1 MNRKRFINCL
11 LVLLSA
17 GCLRAQ
23 APHTSAQEYKL
34 WYDRPAQ
41 VWTEALPL
49 GNGRLGA
56 MVYGTPA
63 TEQIQLNE
71 ETIWAGR
78 PNNNANPNA
87 LEYIPRV
94 RHLVFSGKY
103 LEAQTLATEKV
114 MAKTNSGMPYQSFGD
129 LRIAFPGHT
138 RYTNYYRELS
148 LDSARTLVRY
158 EVDGVQYRRE
168 TITSFTD
175 QVVMVRLT
183 ANRPGRITFN
193 AQLTSPHQ
201 DVVITSEAAGIT
213 PEAAN
218 IGNTSPLLPCVT
230 LSGVSSLHEGL
241 KGKVEFQGRLTARN
255 TGGRMSCADG
265 VLSVEGADE
274 ATVYVSIATNFN
286 NYQDITGNP
295 AERAKDYLATAT
307 AHSFAEARK
316 SHTDF
321 YRRYLTRTSL
331 DLGDNRYEHVT
342 TDKRVENFK
351 QTNDAH
357 LVATYF
363 QFGRYLLIC
372 SSQPGGQPA
381 NLQGIWNDKLF
392 PSWDSKYTCNINLEM
407 NYWPSEVTNLS
418 ELNEPLFR
426 LIREVSETGRETAR
440 IMYGANGWVLHHNT
454 DIWRIT
460 GAVDKAPSG
469 LWPGGGAWLC
479 RHLWERYLYTGDTG
493 FLRSVYPILRE
504 SGRFFDEI
512 MVKEPAHN
520 WLVVC
525 PSNSPENVHSG
536 SNGKSTTAAGCT
548 LDNQLIFDLWT
559 AIISATEILGTETP
573 GMSGTG
579 IPGTGVSG
587 TGMPGTEVSATDR
600 EFAAR
605 LSRRLS
611 EMPPMQ
617 VGRWGQLQEW
627 MHDWDDPNDVHRHV
641 SHLYGLFPSNQIS
654 PYRTP
659 GLFDAARTSL
669 IHRGDPST
677 GWSMGWKVCLW
688 ARLLDGDHAYK
699 LITDQLTL
707 VRNEKKKGGTYPNLF
722 DAHPP
727 FQIDGNFGCTAG
739 IIEMLMQSHDG
750 FIYLLPALP
759 AVWKEGTVRGIIARG
774 GFELDLSWKNGK
786 VERLVVKSHKGG
798 NCRLRSLTPLHGKG
812 LKRARGENPNPL
824 YAVPAIARPL
834 VSPEARLNEV
844 KIADTY
850 LYDLP
855 TKAGEE
861 YILTGK

>member
-1 MNRKRFINCL
+1 MNKMKLASYL
-11 LVLLSA
+11 LLWLSLGA
-17 GCLRAQ
+17 IQ
-23 APHTSAQEYKL
+23 AHAEELFDSEYKL

-87 LEYIPRV
+87 LEFIPKV
-94 RHLVFSGKY
+94 RALVFAGKY
-103 LEAQTLATEKV
+103 KEAQDLATEKV

-148 LDSARTLVRY
+148 LDSARSIVRY
-158 EVDGVQYRRE
+158 EVDGVKFQRE
-168 TITSFTD
+168 TFTSFID

-183 ANRPGRITFN
+183 ASHPGKITFN

-201 DVVITSEAAGIT
+201 DVMIASE
-213 PEAAN
+213 EN
-218 IGNTSPLLPCVT
+218 NCVT
-230 LSGVSSLHEGL
+230 LSGVSSWHEGL
-241 KGKVEFQGRLTARN
+241 KGKVQFQGRLSAKTK
-255 TGGRMSCADG
+255 GGKVTCADG
-265 VLSVEGADE
+265 ILAVEKADE
-274 ATVYVSIATNFN
+274 AIIYVSIATNFN
-286 NYQDITGNP
+286 NYKDITGNEV
-295 AERAKDYLATAT
+295 ERARQYLEKALSRPFTMAKKG
-307 AHSFAEARK
+307 HI
-316 SHTDF
+316 DF
-321 YRRYLTRTSL
+321 YRQYFARTAL
-331 DLGDNRYEHVT
+331 HLGNNDYTNIT
-342 TDKRVENFK
+342 TDKRIERFK

-407 NYWPSEVTNLS
+407 NYWPAEVTNLS

-426 LIREVSETGRETAR
+426 LIKEVSETGKETAK

-454 DIWRIT
+454 DIWRVT
-460 GAVDKAPSG
+460 GAIDKAPSG
-469 LWPGGGAWLC
+469 MWPSGGAWLC
-479 RHLWERYLYTGDTG
+479 RHLWERYLYTGDKE
-493 FLRSVYPILRE
+493 FLRKTYPILKE
-504 SGRFFDEI
+504 AGRFFDET
-512 MVKEPAHN
+512 MVKEPAN
-520 WLVVC
+520 QWLVVC
-525 PSNSPENVHSG
+525 PSNSPENVHAG
-536 SNGKSTTAAGCT
+536 SQGQASTAAGCT
-548 LDNQLIFDLWT
+548 MDNQLIFDLWT
-559 AIISATEILGTETP
+559 SIIKASEILD
-573 GMSGTG
+573 
-579 IPGTGVSG
+579 
-587 TGMPGTEVSATDR
+587 TDHDY
-600 EFAAR
+600 AR
-605 LSRRLS
+605 HLKDRLN
-611 EMPPMQ
+611 EMAPMQ
-617 VGRWGQLQEW
+617 IGHWGQLQEW
-627 MHDWDDPNDVHRHV
+627 MFDWDDPKDVHRHI

-659 GLFDAARTSL
+659 QLFDAARTSL

-688 ARLLDGDHAYK
+688 ARLLDGNHAYK
-699 LITDQLTL
+699 LITDQFTL

-739 IIEMLMQSHDG
+739 ITEMLMQSYDG

-759 AVWKEGTVRGIIARG
+759 DQWKQGSVKGIIARG
-774 GFELDLSWKNGK
+774 GFELDITWKHGK
-786 VERLVVKSHKGG
+786 ITRVAVLSHKGG

-812 LKRARGENPNPL
+812 LKPAKGKNTNAL
-824 YAVPAIARPL
+824 YEVPEIPQ
-834 VSPEARLNEV
+834 PIIHKEAKLNEV
-844 KIADTY
+844 EVAKTY
-850 LYDLP
+850 MYDLQ
-855 TKAGEE
+855 TEAGKE
-861 YILTGK
+861 YVLIGK

>member
-1 MNRKRFINCL
+1 MNKKRLFGYL
-11 LVLLSA
+11 FVLVSVGNISA
-17 GCLRAQ
+17 QESRL
-23 APHTSAQEYKL
+23 SAQEYKL

-87 LEYIPRV
+87 LEYIPRI
-94 RHLVFSGKY
+94 RDLVFAGKY

-148 LDSARTLVRY
+148 LDSARPLVRY

-175 QVVMVRLT
+175 QVIMVRLT

-201 DVVITSEAAGIT
+201 DVVVTSE
-213 PEAAN
+213 E
-218 IGNTSPLLPCVT
+218 GNCVT

-255 TGGRMSCADG
+255 TGGRMACADG

-274 ATVYVSIATNFN
+274 AIVYVSIATNFN

-295 AERAKDYLATAT
+295 AERAKDYLVRAMTQ
-307 AHSFAEARK
+307 SFTEARK
-316 SHTDF
+316 NHTDY
-321 YRRYLTRTSL
+321 YRRYLTRVSL

-426 LIREVSETGRETAR
+426 LIREVSETGKETAR

-469 LWPGGGAWLC
+469 LWPSGGAWLC
-479 RHLWERYLYTGDTG
+479 RHLWERYLYTGDTE
-493 FLRSVYPILRE
+493 FLHSVYPILRE
-504 SGRFFDEI
+504 SGRFFDDI

-559 AIISATEILGTETP
+559 AIIAASDILD
-573 GMSGTG
+573 
-579 IPGTGVSG
+579 
-587 TGMPGTEVSATDR
+587 TDR
-600 EFAAR
+600 AFAAR
-605 LSRRLS
+605 LSQRLR
-611 EMPPMQ
+611 EMAPMQ

-627 MHDWDDPNDVHRHV
+627 MFDWDDPKDVHRHV
-641 SHLYGLFPSNQIS
+641 SHLYGLFQATRFLP
-654 PYRTP
+654 T
-659 GLFDAARTSL
+659 AARNY
-669 IHRGDPST
+669 ST
-677 GWSMGWKVCLW
+677 
-688 ARLLDGDHAYK
+688 
-699 LITDQLTL
+699 
-707 VRNEKKKGGTYPNLF
+707 
-722 DAHPP
+722 
-727 FQIDGNFGCTAG
+727 
-739 IIEMLMQSHDG
+739 
-750 FIYLLPALP
+750 LPALP
-759 AVWKEGTVRGIIARG
+759 SFIAATHPLAG
-774 GFELDLSWKNGK
+774 AWDGK
-786 VERLVVKSHKGG
+786 FACGRVCSTATMPTS
-798 NCRLRSLTPLHGKG
+798 SLQT
-812 LKRARGENPNPL
+812 N
-824 YAVPAIARPL
+824 
-834 VSPEARLNEV
+834 
-844 KIADTY
+844 
-850 LYDLP
+850 
-855 TKAGEE
+855 
-861 YILTGK
+861 